1 MTLTLEDLERRVT
14 ALEVEAAATR
24 RFEQHIF
31 EALQRLDGDVVALS
45 RRLDAMDAK
54 FEARLRAVESAV
66 AQLQRDMT
74 RVGADLTAL
83 RRDLPAM
90 LVEAVREGL
99 KARP

>member
-1 MTLTLEDLERRVT
+1 MTPTLEDLERRVT

-24 RFEQHIF
+24 RFEQHMF
-31 EALQRLDGDVVALS
+31 DALQRLDADVIALS

-54 FEARLRAVESAV
+54 FEVRLRAVESAV

-74 RVGADLTAL
+74 RVITDLSAL

-90 LVEAVREGL
+90 LAEAVRDGMKE
-99 KARP
+99 RP